1 MTRASVAI
9 RRQPLWRYSML
20 RQVSRDGPVLVKGT
34 VYSSRRQL
42 FDALF
47 KQAGMNCHTLY
58 IEDTP
63 DGPIVFVNDILPVL
77 DNPEAIISVGDHM
90 GLGGY
95 IRVFQ
100 GEL

>member
-1 MTRASVAI
+1 
-9 RRQPLWRYSML
+9 ML
-20 RQVSRDGPVLVKGT
+20 RQISRDKPVAVKGIT
-34 VYSSRRQL
+34 YASRHQL

-47 KQAGMNCHTLY
+47 KQAGMDIHTLY

-63 DGPIVFVNDILPVL
+63 DGPIVFVDDILPVL
-77 DNPEAIISVGDHM
+77 DNPEAVISVGDYM